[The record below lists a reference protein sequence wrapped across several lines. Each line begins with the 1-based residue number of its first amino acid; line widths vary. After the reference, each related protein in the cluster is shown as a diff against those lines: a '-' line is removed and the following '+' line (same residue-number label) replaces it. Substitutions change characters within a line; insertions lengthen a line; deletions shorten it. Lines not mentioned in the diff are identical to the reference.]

1 MKVWREEQRC
11 MGEKEEMKSVE
22 PRPETGV
29 RAGVLASW
37 SGWWGGKGWK
47 RVFAMTGVFS

>member
-1 MKVWREEQRC
+1 MNMWREEQRC
-11 MGEKEEMKSVE
+11 MGEKEEMKSAE

-37 SGWWGGKGWK
+37 SGWWGGKGC
-47 RVFAMTGVFS
+47 VLE